1 MFRTFGKVAMNNF
14 SRLKALD
21 AQNVP
26 ITVEDRCTSPIESLQ
41 GSRSGSDEKDFAF
54 HGASIQQG
62 ESDAFVGKALK
73 GYSAAALILLD
84 LLVLAAAEALLL
96 WNPTVQTLTLPV
108 VVEYV

>member
-1 MFRTFGKVAMNNF
+1 LN
-14 SRLKALD
+14 
-21 AQNVP
+21 P
-26 ITVEDRCTSPIESLQ
+26 LQ